1 VHTGSRCTGLTRRER
16 QLIGVAG
23 LLITAGAV
31 AGFIYGWFYLASQAP
46 AWVFVIGGAIAGGAT
61 LPRDRICD

>member
-1 VHTGSRCTGLTRRER
+1 
-16 QLIGVAG
+16 LIGVAG

-46 AWVFVIGGAIAGGAT
+46 AWVFVIGGEIAGGAT